1 MSVTDIDFGQFICNE
16 WLFTIKNSSPEEEPV
31 KIHGEKNKDLQKIP
45 TDKESCVF
53 YEAILVLW

>member
-1 MSVTDIDFGQFICNE
+1 MSVTDIDLGQFICNE

-45 TDKESCVF
+45 TDKES
-53 YEAILVLW
+53 